1 MNTLFYLVPVF
12 GLIALFYTFIK
23 SSWVS
28 KQPAGDEKC
37 RQLAVILQTEQWLLK
52 AEYRILTYFVI
63 IVAILLGIMGYS
75 NANSHWSIGVAF
87 IIECYFSATAGFIG
101 MKIATKSNVRTA
113 EATKTS
119 LSKALKVSFTGVL

>member
-1 MNTLFYLVPVF
+1 M
-12 GLIALFYTFIK
+12 
-23 SSWVS
+23 
-28 KQPAGDEKC
+28 
-37 RQLAVILQTEQWLLK
+37 K

-87 IIECYFSATAGFIG
+87 IIGKYFSATAGFIG

-113 EATKTS
+113 EAAKTFVES
-119 LSKALKVSFTGVL
+119 PQSFFYGVL

>member
-12 GLIALFYTFIK
+12 GVVALFYTFIK

-28 KQPAGDEKC
+28 KQPAGNEKM
-37 RQLAVILQTEQWLLK
+37 QTISGHIADGAMAFLK

-87 IIECYFSATAGFIG
+87 VLEQFL
-101 MKIATKSNVRTA
+101 VRQQ
-113 EATKTS
+113 
-119 LSKALKVSFTGVL
+119 VL